1 MILKDLQLW
10 TKSGEFTEKLLE
22 REARGKLFCCHL
34 LLNCFSAAAESEV
47 LLWWECWDPRWHCL
61 CSWET
66 PASLFPSRFYLT
78 FRTVKMLEATVK
90 ISLIFPSTGW
100 DWKEGWKR
108 KEKGTW
114 TQLPASGQ
122 PSQSH
127 ARSAQSSH
135 YDRELPIPAF
145 QTSKCHLPSLCTW
158 RCPQCWACAWG
169 PEVQCLHQ
177 NTTHSWGSTAMCLR
191 GLQLH
196 CCRICFLM
204 SLFPSDHVQLSLGE
218 SQSFCEPFCC
228 AYAALFFF
236 LLLRMPDTVTWKSIG
251 CTLCINDIAGDMKTE
266 PWSLQWVEKL
276 YRLIIKAMKY
286 IRTCALLF

>member
-1 MILKDLQLW
+1 
-10 TKSGEFTEKLLE
+10 
-22 REARGKLFCCHL
+22 
-34 LLNCFSAAAESEV
+34 
-47 LLWWECWDPRWHCL
+47 
-61 CSWET
+61 
-66 PASLFPSRFYLT
+66 
-78 FRTVKMLEATVK
+78 MLEATVK

-145 QTSKCHLPSLCTW
+145 QTSKCHLPSPCTW

-169 PEVQCLHQ
+169 PGVQCLHQ

-196 CCRICFLM
+196 CCRICFFDVPI
-204 SLFPSDHVQLSLGE
+204 SKWSR
-218 SQSFCEPFCC
+218 
-228 AYAALFFF
+228 AALVGGKPELLRTF
-236 LLLRMPDTVTWKSIG
+236 LLCLRSFIFVSSSTYAG
-251 CTLCINDIAGDMKTE
+251 HCNLEINWTY
-266 PWSLQWVEKL
+266 SV
-276 YRLIIKAMKY
+276 Y
-286 IRTCALLF
+286 

>member
-1 MILKDLQLW
+1 
-10 TKSGEFTEKLLE
+10 
-22 REARGKLFCCHL
+22 
-34 LLNCFSAAAESEV
+34 
-47 LLWWECWDPRWHCL
+47 
-61 CSWET
+61 
-66 PASLFPSRFYLT
+66 
-78 FRTVKMLEATVK
+78 MLEATVK

-145 QTSKCHLPSLCTW
+145 QTSKCHLPSPCTW

-196 CCRICFLM
+196 CCRICFFWCPNFQVITC
-204 SLFPSDHVQLSLGE
+204 SSSWGKARASANLFAVLTQLY
-218 SQSFCEPFCC
+218 FC
-228 AYAALFFF
+228 FFF
-236 LLLRMPDTVTWKSIG
+236 YICR
-251 CTLCINDIAGDMKTE
+251 TL
-266 PWSLQWVEKL
+266 
-276 YRLIIKAMKY
+276 
-286 IRTCALLF
+286 